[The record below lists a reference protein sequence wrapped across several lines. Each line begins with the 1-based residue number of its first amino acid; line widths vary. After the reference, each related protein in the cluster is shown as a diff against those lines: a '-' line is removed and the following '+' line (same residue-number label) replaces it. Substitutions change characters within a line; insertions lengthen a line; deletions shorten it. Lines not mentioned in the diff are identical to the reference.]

1 MIYPL
6 QLNVA
11 DNTFDAY
18 EIAKLGETGPIR
30 RLDGG
35 NGTLYTKRFSEI
47 NKGKG
52 VGVALLYSN
61 DTRFPNK
68 LIATESSI
76 QTFYNDGVAIQK
88 PRFGKEGYFCVIGKG
103 GNHLLYGY
111 MNKAGDIS
119 TLSGMDKAALE
130 AQGQTSKK
138 AIGRLMKKV
147 GKFFEAHPPKL
158 R

>member
-6 QLNVA
+6 QQNVA
-11 DNTFDAY
+11 ENTFDAY

-30 RLDGG
+30 RFDSE

-47 NKGKG
+47 NGWKGAG
-52 VGVALLYSN
+52 AALSYSN
-61 DTRFPNK
+61 DVRFPNK
-68 LIATESSI
+68 LIVGKSNI
-76 QTFYNDGVAIQK
+76 QTFYNDGVAITK
-88 PRFGKEGYFCVIGKG
+88 PRFGKGGYFCVIGKG

-111 MNKAGDIS
+111 MNEAGDIS